1 MILARHG
8 WEFWFGGGV
17 VCVLVLVFLGG
28 SGVVDII

>member
-17 VCVLVLVFLGG
+17 VCVLVLVFLDD
-28 SGVVDII
+28 SGCG